1 MVVSGVGVGVQCSLM
16 EAAVSGSIPGVGTHF
31 SASAFI
37 TFSLAVELFL
47 RLSIHLT

>member
-1 MVVSGVGVGVQCSLM
+1 MVGSGVGVGVQCTLM
-16 EAAVSGSIPGVGTHF
+16 EATVAGLIPGVGTYF